1 MLGVKVVIAKERRL
15 FLREG
20 VRNHLDKVDGLG
32 DFIEFE
38 AIAPAGSD
46 LSHEEAQ
53 VKTLRQ
59 AFEIDDADVI
69 GVSYSD
75 LALAGDGVVMD
86 HDRPAISEHD

>member
-20 VRNHLDKVDGLG
+20 VRIHLDQVDDVGS
-32 DFIEFE
+32 FIEFE
-38 AIAPAGSD
+38 AIAPVDSD

-53 VKTLRQ
+53 VTALRR

-69 GVSYSD
+69 GGSYCD
-75 LALAGDGVVMD
+75 LALANHLASVKE
-86 HDRPAISEHD
+86 AT